1 MPPVL
6 VKNHTLARPDVT
18 KRLGGKKMKIP
29 KKTQSQLN
37 ISETIWKVIF
47 SPSTDDHIKKTWKL
61 Q

>member
-18 KRLGGKKMKIP
+18 KRLVGKKMKIP